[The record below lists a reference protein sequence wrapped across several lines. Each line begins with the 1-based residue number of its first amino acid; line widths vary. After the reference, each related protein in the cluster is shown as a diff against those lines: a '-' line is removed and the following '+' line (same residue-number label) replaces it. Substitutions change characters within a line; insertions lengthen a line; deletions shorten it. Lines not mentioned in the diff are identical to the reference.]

1 MITFKIIT
9 VIFEAQI
16 IRCRKL
22 QILHFRLLPL
32 LSNFGFSISE
42 LFSPKHVVDS
52 LKATFKKRPGNKH
65 LYHQAM
71 MAVMLSYMMAGM
83 GELYCQFMYT
93 KRLFQWKMD
102 TYSYYNMIQVNLKPK
117 S

>member
-1 MITFKIIT
+1 MMTALLGILDILLFLPSFDN
-9 VIFEAQI
+9 IF
-16 IRCRKL
+16 
-22 QILHFRLLPL
+22 
-32 LSNFGFSISE
+32 SE

-65 LYHQAM
+65 LYQQAM

-102 TYSYYNMIQVNLKPK
+102 TYSYYNMIQVNVKPK
-117 S
+117 T